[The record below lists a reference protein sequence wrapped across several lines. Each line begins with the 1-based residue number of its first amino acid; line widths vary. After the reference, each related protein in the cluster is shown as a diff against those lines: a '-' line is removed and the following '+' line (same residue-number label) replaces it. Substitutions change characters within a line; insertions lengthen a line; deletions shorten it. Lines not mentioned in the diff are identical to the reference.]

1 MSVMNGSTL
10 EFEIFER
17 NGQVKAIVTRKGDY
31 NDIAYIEPDGNV
43 LWSYGGE
50 KILDSAKARND
61 MLTIM
66 EHIRIMNGYKAA

>member
-17 NGQVKAIVTRKGDY
+17 NGQMKAIVTRKGDC
-31 NDIAYIEPDGNV
+31 NDIAYIKPNGDVVWG
-43 LWSYGGE
+43 YGGE
-50 KILDSAKARND
+50 KILDSAKSRND

-66 EHIRIMNGYKAA
+66 EHVRIINGYAA